1 MLHQLVAAQH
11 AHANQLHALGVQIA
25 ALSGAAPPPAPAP
38 SPPKPKKLSEVYD
51 GPSSGRAST
60 SSSGSPAPVRRGP
73 SRGPSFAVTTFGAAL
88 DAAGLGR

>member
-1 MLHQLVAAQH
+1 MTTTAAVE
-11 AHANQLHALGVQIA
+11 LFVDVKSPRTSSTSA
-25 ALSGAAPPPAPAP
+25 AADGARP
-38 SPPKPKKLSEVYD
+38 STRADGAKKLSEVYD